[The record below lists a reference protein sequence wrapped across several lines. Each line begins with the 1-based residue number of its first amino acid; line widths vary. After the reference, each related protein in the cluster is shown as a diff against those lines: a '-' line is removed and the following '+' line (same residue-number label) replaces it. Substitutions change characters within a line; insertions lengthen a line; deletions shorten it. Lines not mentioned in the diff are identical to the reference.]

1 MNEDTDMNA
10 DDLMN
15 IFLNEGHDAFTDAFT
30 EWYTDE
36 NQDVYDLVIRLGEMA
51 QMVNLVKNG

>member
-10 DDLMN
+10 YELMN
-15 IFLNEGHDAFTDAFT
+15 IFLNEGYDAFTDAFA

>member
-1 MNEDTDMNA
+1 MNA
-10 DDLMN
+10 YELMN
-15 IFLNEGHDAFTDAFT
+15 IFLNEGYDAFTDAFA